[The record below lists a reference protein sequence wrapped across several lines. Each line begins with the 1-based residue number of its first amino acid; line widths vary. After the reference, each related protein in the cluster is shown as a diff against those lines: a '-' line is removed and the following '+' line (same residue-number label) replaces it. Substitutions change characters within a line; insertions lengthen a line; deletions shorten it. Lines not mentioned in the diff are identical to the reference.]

1 MYFVDRGNIQ
11 RILEYFNRLLG
22 IFTDESW
29 EEPVKELA
37 LERIAQNLI
46 ESIIDVGNQ
55 MIDGFI
61 MRDPGGYEDVI
72 DILQD
77 ESVLPTEEAASV
89 REVVGL
95 RKMLVQ
101 DYTAVDHR
109 QLIRIVEKNAGAL
122 KRFPERITGYLEQ
135 ELGPVSAFTPDHRKE

>member
-1 MYFVDRGNIQ
+1 MYFVDRSNIKK
-11 RILEYFNRLLG
+11 ILDYLGRLLE
-22 IFTDESW
+22 IFDRENWNTS
-29 EEPVKELA
+29 VAELA

-72 DILQD
+72 DILED
-77 ESVLPTEEAASV
+77 ESVLPHEEASSI
-89 REVVGL
+89 RQVVGL

-101 DYTAVDHR
+101 DYTAIDHGL
-109 QLIRIVEKNAGAL
+109 LITVIEKNAAAL
-122 KRFPERITGYLEQ
+122 KQFSARVTAYLEQ
-135 ELGPVSAFTPDHRKE
+135 ELGPVSAFTPERKKE